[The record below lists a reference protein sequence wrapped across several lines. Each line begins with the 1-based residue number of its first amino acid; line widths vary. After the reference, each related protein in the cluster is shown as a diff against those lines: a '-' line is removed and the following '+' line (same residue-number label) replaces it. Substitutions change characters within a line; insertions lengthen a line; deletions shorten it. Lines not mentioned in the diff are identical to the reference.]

1 MRLPWNKDDSLSM
14 DDRSTEETVYQEL
27 LKRDYDIFKLRK
39 EPITDPDFLDVSKR
53 LLAGLEK
60 RPWICVISNST
71 ELLDRLGNVFPV
83 IFALNNLGKSVIT
96 VTGDELID
104 ILAENQTERD
114 ISLKTLSQHHLLY
127 IHRFLAKGKLLRS
140 FEMGLD
146 SLLSA
151 RSGKKLIIDI
161 HCNVKTADSAIK
173 QSLTYIEDTAGK
185 HIASSLSQDMA
196 TLHKYV
202 EKEGGWFTKL

>member
-1 MRLPWNKDDSLSM
+1 MRVPWVKDETLTLDE
-14 DDRSTEETVYQEL
+14 RSTEETVYQEL
-27 LKRDYDIFKLRK
+27 LKRDFDVFTLRK

-53 LLAGLEK
+53 LLSGLEN
-60 RPWICVISNST
+60 RPWICVISNSID
-71 ELLDRLGNVFPV
+71 LLSKLSKVFPV
-83 IFALNNLGKSVIT
+83 IYALNNLGKSVIS

-104 ILAENQTERD
+104 ILAENQLERD
-114 ISLKTLSQHHLLY
+114 ISLKKLSNHHLLY

-151 RSGKKLIIDI
+151 RSDKKLIIDI
-161 HCNVKTADSAIK
+161 HCNTKGSDAATK

-202 EKEGGWFTKL
+202 EKEGGWFTKI